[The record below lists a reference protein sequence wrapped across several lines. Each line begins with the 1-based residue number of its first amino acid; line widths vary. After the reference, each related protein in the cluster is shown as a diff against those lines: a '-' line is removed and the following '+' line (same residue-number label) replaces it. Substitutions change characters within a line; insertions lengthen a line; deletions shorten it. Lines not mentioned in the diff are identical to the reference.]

1 MTEPNDRHPLGRAAA
16 FVIALTGLW
25 LLAGAVFKLFWGSPN
40 LLPQVV
46 RDVPLAL
53 GTTYR
58 LAIAAELVL
67 AMLALFKPKWGWP
80 LLVGALLLFDVIL
93 TTQIS
98 AGAEN
103 CGCFGNKLSISP
115 WVMLAIDSALLLGIL
130 ATRPWSSLSG
140 KGLPAVPTVIL
151 AAALASIPWLYNR
164 EVAPAAPEG
173 GGETTENGGGEA
185 QQGGYLILDLDSWV
199 GKDLSETELADYM
212 DVYATPPD
220 ATWIIYR
227 ATCDHCAEHLSQLTD
242 SEIGQRYLVLC
253 QLKEAHDTDENRSVH
268 RMPEGDFVTHVEMPD
283 TIVYVVT
290 TPGELDVE
298 GFVVVRGEQGVPVDG
313 H

>member
-93 TTQIS
+93 TLWIVL
-98 AGAEN
+98 GAILEERDLVAE
-103 CGCFGNKLSISP
+103 FGEEYARYRRHVPMLVP
-115 WVMLAIDSALLLGIL
+115 WRL
-130 ATRPWSSLSG
+130 PW
-140 KGLPAVPTVIL
+140 
-151 AAALASIPWLYNR
+151 
-164 EVAPAAPEG
+164 
-173 GGETTENGGGEA
+173 
-185 QQGGYLILDLDSWV
+185 
-199 GKDLSETELADYM
+199 
-212 DVYATPPD
+212 TP
-220 ATWIIYR
+220 
-227 ATCDHCAEHLSQLTD
+227 
-242 SEIGQRYLVLC
+242 
-253 QLKEAHDTDENRSVH
+253 
-268 RMPEGDFVTHVEMPD
+268 
-283 TIVYVVT
+283 
-290 TPGELDVE
+290 
-298 GFVVVRGEQGVPVDG
+298 
-313 H
+313 